1 MVVKEISSR
10 YEAGLDKI
18 RQTQDAIYS
27 YHQEL
32 EKKSPILQ
40 DKHEALVKIINDIE
54 EEFEKVKSQRDQ
66 LQRDEFEAE
75 E

>member
-1 MVVKEISSR
+1 MKV
-10 YEAGLDKI
+10 
-18 RQTQDAIYS
+18 
-27 YHQEL
+27 
-32 EKKSPILQ
+32 
-40 DKHEALVKIINDIE
+40 INDIE